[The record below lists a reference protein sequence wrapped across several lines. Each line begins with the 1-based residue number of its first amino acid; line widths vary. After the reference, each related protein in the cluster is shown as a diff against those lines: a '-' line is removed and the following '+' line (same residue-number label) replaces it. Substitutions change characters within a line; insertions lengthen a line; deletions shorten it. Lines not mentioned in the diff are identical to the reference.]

1 MVLKKY
7 TGMEAC
13 IKKEFIRED
22 KIMALSIINNS
33 TAIGAQSSVNNA
45 NNDLTKTIKSLS
57 TGLRINS
64 AADDA
69 SGLAVSEKLRAQIS
83 GLNKAATNAQ
93 DAISMLQTAEGAMGS
108 MTSMVQRIRELAVQA
123 GDPAYTSNDRAM
135 LQLEVDQLKEEIDRV
150 SSSTEFNTKKL
161 LNGDAA
167 ALWSASSDNIEAIVK
182 GAPVEGNYKISY
194 DLDPG
199 KNSVYKSNIMRLG
212 EGEMSYDINAN
223 GTAITKIDNITG
235 MMREDNVNI
244 TVGKQDLAAF
254 ATGANAVSSSASYLQ
269 NKSTAT
275 VTINSSSNTLVLYA
289 GDANGVSQI
298 NYTLASASV
307 TINGTKYTAGGT
319 IEVNGKS
326 LAFTFT
332 TATAT
337 LGELEFT
344 SQAGL
349 YTQFTAAATLTDNDL
364 VTVGS
369 GTAGVTSFTGN
380 NEGVLNTTSLA
391 GMNSVGTN
399 YVEMEVMSDAYDSA
413 GTAQGFT
420 VQLRTRDASTGTLS
434 EWMQISIDSA
444 GKTVGNNSFFSAGT
458 TLFTMGTAGS
468 LQEGDKILGHV
479 SKGVLTTAGEV
490 ASDIAAGTTAY
501 ATVKIGDTG
510 ATMTV
515 KELTNEDTRKTTTF
529 YTAQMDK
536 AGEVYYGQ
544 MDITFEKGSVV
555 TGSSSI
561 DILGAGDVASKYTK
575 LSQLAQFTNADG
587 RMVLDNT
594 QEISIYAGNGNV
606 AKVTLEGSDTIADLE
621 DKLTSALVEQLGMGA
636 DETNPNATEINKNL
650 VKFVETP
657 GSGDRAVQ
665 GTFVIQG
672 ALLGEDS
679 NLTFVGDENV
689 LNALGVTQ
697 IQTATDSA
705 LNVRVSDAHTGEFIG
720 EDTVTDGRLRNVI
733 QGVDVDIIP
742 SSAANISFDT
752 DTNTMLF
759 EAKAEPEVAY
769 LHIKDNATVAAI
781 GANEGQTLDISI
793 GRLDTKSMG
802 IDGITVATLE
812 DSQKAIT
819 KLDMALESISKARAT
834 AGAQMNRLEYTISN
848 LNTTRENMVAA
859 ESRIRDL
866 DIAQASSDL
875 AAQQVLMQ
883 SATAMLAQAN
893 QIPSYAMQ
901 LLG

>member
-1 MVLKKY
+1 
-7 TGMEAC
+7 
-13 IKKEFIRED
+13 
-22 KIMALSIINNS
+22 MALSIVNNS

-45 NNDLTKTIKSLS
+45 NNNLTKTIKSLS

-167 ALWSASSDNIEAIVK
+167 ALWSASDDNIEAIIK
-182 GAPVEGNYKISY
+182 GAAAEGNYKITY
-194 DLDPG
+194 DVDPG
-199 KNSVYKSNIMRLG
+199 QNSVYKSNIMRLG

-254 ATGANAVSSSASYLQ
+254 ATGANAVSGSASYLQ
-269 NKSTAT
+269 NKSAATLRITAT
-275 VTINSSSNTLVLYA
+275 GTHVLYV
-289 GDANGVSQI
+289 GDTNGVQQLSYSI
-298 NYTLASASV
+298 DSAAGTVTLNGNTYTTTGSL
-307 TINGTKYTAGGT
+307 TY
-319 IEVNGKS
+319 NGKTIS
-326 LAFTFT
+326 FSYTGG
-332 TATAT
+332 AT
-337 LGELEFT
+337 LTFT

-349 YTQFTAAATLTDNDL
+349 YTQFTAATTLTDTDL

-399 YVEMEVMSDAYDSA
+399 YVEMEVMTDAYNSA
-413 GTAQGFT
+413 GNAQGFT
-420 VQLRTRDASTGTLS
+420 VQLRTRDAATGTLS

-444 GKTVGNNSFFSAGT
+444 GKTVGNNNFFSAGT
-458 TLFTMGTAGS
+458 TLFNMGTAGS
-468 LQEGDKILGHV
+468 LQEGDRILGHV

-515 KELTNEDTRKTTTF
+515 KELTSEDTRKTTTF

-536 AGEVYYGQ
+536 AGNVYYGQ

-555 TGSSSI
+555 TGTSSI
-561 DILGAGDVASKYTK
+561 DILGTGDVASKYTK

-594 QEISIYAGNGNV
+594 QEISIYGGNGNV

-621 DKLTSALVEQLGMGA
+621 EKLTSALVEQLGMGA
-636 DETNPNATEINKNL
+636 DETNPDATTINENL

-875 AAQQVLMQ
+875 AAQQVVLQ

>member
-1 MVLKKY
+1 
-7 TGMEAC
+7 
-13 IKKEFIRED
+13 
-22 KIMALSIINNS
+22 MALSIINNS
-33 TAIGAQSSVNNA
+33 TAIGAQGSVNNA
-45 NNDLTKTIKSLS
+45 NSNLTKTIKALS

-167 ALWSASSDNIEAIVK
+167 AIWSASNGNIEAIVK

-199 KNSVYKSNIMRLG
+199 QNSVYKTNIMRLG
-212 EGEMSYDINAN
+212 EGEMSYNIDTN
-223 GTAITKIDNITG
+223 GTSITKFDNIQGMLRGSDMQVTVKGTAATTAEAVVNGGTG
-235 MMREDNVNI
+235 GMAAA
-244 TVGKQDLAAF
+244 AAF
-254 ATGANAVSSSASYLQ
+254 NATGFTGAS
-269 NKSTAT
+269 
-275 VTINSSSNTLVLYA
+275 
-289 GDANGVSQI
+289 
-298 NYTLASASV
+298 
-307 TINGTKYTAGGT
+307 
-319 IEVNGKS
+319 
-326 LAFTFT
+326 
-332 TATAT
+332 
-337 LGELEFT
+337 
-344 SQAGL
+344 
-349 YTQFTAAATLTDNDL
+349 AAATGGNSYSIEFEALGDRSA
-364 VTVGS
+364 S
-369 GTAGVTSFTGN
+369 GTGQIRFRVMNTSTGEISEWVT
-380 NEGVLNTTSLA
+380 A
-391 GMNSVGTN
+391 SVGTDGRIVN
-399 YVEMEVMSDAYDSA
+399 SSA
-413 GTAQGFT
+413 IGTNLAGITNNVF
-420 VQLRTRDASTGTLS
+420 ST
-434 EWMQISIDSA
+434 
-444 GKTVGNNSFFSAGT
+444 
-458 TLFTMGTAGS
+458 
-468 LQEGDKILGHV
+468 
-479 SKGVLTTAGEV
+479 
-490 ASDIAAGTTAY
+490 AAGTF
-501 ATVKIGDTG
+501 GTG
-510 ATMTV
+510 AWKSGDKMLVNVAGVRAEAADAASIQVGSTGST
-515 KELTNEDTRKTTTF
+515 LHINSGATNADTATTHTI

-536 AGEVYYGQ
+536 AGNVYYGS
-544 MDITFEKGSVV
+544 MDVTLEKGTVV
-555 TGSSSI
+555 SGTATI
-561 DILGAGDVASKYTK
+561 DILGEGDVASKYTK

-621 DKLTSALVEQLGMGA
+621 SKLTSALIDQLGMGA
-636 DETNPNATEINKNL
+636 DTTNTSATTINNNL
-650 VKFVETP
+650 VKYVETA
-657 GSGDRAVQ
+657 GNGDRAVQ

-672 ALLGEDS
+672 AVLGKDS
-679 NLTFVGDENV
+679 NLTFVGDEGV
-689 LNALGVTQ
+689 LNGLGVTQ
-697 IQTATDSA
+697 IQQASDSA
-705 LNVRVSDAHTGEFIG
+705 LNVRVQDAHTGEFIG

-733 QGVDVDIIP
+733 QGVDLDIIP

-752 DTNTMLF
+752 ASNTMKFL
-759 EAKAEPEVAY
+759 AKGEPEVAY

-802 IDGITVATLE
+802 IDGVNVATF
-812 DSQKAIT
+812 DDAQSSIT
-819 KLDMALESISKARAT
+819 KLDMALEQISKARAT

-866 DIAQASSDL
+866 DIAQASSDM

>member
-1 MVLKKY
+1 
-7 TGMEAC
+7 
-13 IKKEFIRED
+13 
-22 KIMALSIINNS
+22 MAISIINNS

-45 NNDLTKTIKSLS
+45 NSSLTKTLKALS

-64 AADDA
+64 ASDDA
-69 SGLAVSEKLRAQIS
+69 SGLAVSEKLRGQIS
-83 GLNKAATNAQ
+83 GLAKAATNSQ

-135 LQLEVDQLKEEIDRV
+135 LQLEVDQLKAEVDRV

-167 ALWSASSDNIEAIVK
+167 AIWSASSGDVEAIVK
-182 GAPVEGNYKISY
+182 GSPAAGDYKINY
-194 DLDPG
+194 TLDPG
-199 KNSVYKSNIMRLG
+199 KNSVYKSNMMTLG
-212 EGEMSYDINAN
+212 EGQMSYDINSN
-223 GTAITKIDNITG
+223 GTGITKIDNITG

-254 ATGANAVSSSASYLQ
+254 ATGANAVSGSASYLQ

-399 YVEMEVMSDAYDSA
+399 YVEMEVMTDAYNSA
-413 GTAQGFT
+413 GNAQGFT
-420 VQLRTRDASTGTLS
+420 VQLRTRDAATGTLS

-444 GKTVGNNSFFSAGT
+444 GKTVGDNGFFSAGT
-458 TLFTMGTAGS
+458 TLFNMGTAGS

-479 SKGVLTTAGEV
+479 SKGLLTTAGAV

-515 KELTNEDTRKTTTF
+515 KELTSEDTRKTNTF

-536 AGEVYYGQ
+536 AGNVYYGQ

-575 LSQLAQFTNADG
+575 LSQLSQFTNADG

-594 QEISIYAGNGNV
+594 QEISIYGGNGNV
-606 AKVTLEGSDTIADLE
+606 AKVILEGSDTIDDLKT
-621 DKLTSALVEQLGMGA
+621 KLNSAIIDQLQMGA
-636 DETNPNATEINKNL
+636 ANDNTQAATVNKNL
-650 VKFVETP
+650 VQFAADNGTNGASA
-657 GSGDRAVQ
+657 GSFTVQ
-665 GTFVIQG
+665 GAV
-672 ALLGEDS
+672 LGKDS
-679 NLTFVGDENV
+679 NMTFVGDENI
-689 LNALGVTQ
+689 LNALGMTQ
-697 IQTATDSA
+697 TQAATDSA
-705 LNVRVSDAHTGEFIG
+705 LTVTVQNANTGAIVG

-733 QGVDVDIIP
+733 DGVDIDITP
-742 SSAANISFDT
+742 SSAADISFNET
-752 DTNTMLF
+752 TNTMEF
-759 EAKAEPEVAY
+759 NAKSGTNSTF
-769 LHIKDNATVAAI
+769 LHITDNATKAAI

-802 IDGITVATLE
+802 IDDVNVATF
-812 DSQKAIT
+812 DDAQTSIT
-819 KLDMALESISKARAT
+819 KLDLALEQISKSRAT
-834 AGAQMNRLEYTISN
+834 AGAQINRLEYTITN
-848 LNTTRENMVAA
+848 LNTTRENMIAA

-866 DIAQASSDL
+866 DIATASSDL

-893 QIPSYAMQ
+893 QIPNYAMT
-901 LLG
+901 LLA

>member
-1 MVLKKY
+1 
-7 TGMEAC
+7 
-13 IKKEFIRED
+13 
-22 KIMALSIINNS
+22 MALSIVNNS

-45 NNDLTKTIKSLS
+45 NNNLTKTIKSLS

-108 MTSMVQRIRELAVQA
+108 MTSMIQRIRELAVQA

-167 ALWSASSDNIEAIVK
+167 ALWSASDDNIEAIIK
-182 GAPVEGNYKISY
+182 GAAAEGNYKITY
-194 DLDPG
+194 DVDPG
-199 KNSVYKSNIMRLG
+199 QNSVYKSNIMRLG

-254 ATGANAVSSSASYLQ
+254 ATGANAVSGSASYLQ
-269 NKSTAT
+269 DKRAATLRITAT
-275 VTINSSSNTLVLYA
+275 GTHVLYV
-289 GDANGVSQI
+289 GDTNGVQQLSYSI
-298 NYTLASASV
+298 DSAAGTVTL
-307 TINGTKYTAGGT
+307 
-319 IEVNGKS
+319 NGKTYTTTGS
-326 LAFTFT
+326 LTYNGKTISFSYTGG
-332 TATAT
+332 AT
-337 LGELEFT
+337 LTFT

-349 YTQFTAAATLTDNDL
+349 YTQFTAAATLTANDL

-399 YVEMEVMSDAYDSA
+399 YVEMEVMTDAYNSA
-413 GTAQGFT
+413 GNAQGFT
-420 VQLRTRDASTGTLS
+420 VQLRTRDAATGTLS
-434 EWMQISIDSA
+434 EWTQISVDA
-444 GKTVGNNSFFSAGT
+444 TGKTVGENGFFSAGT

-479 SKGVLTTAGEV
+479 SKGLLTTAGAV

-501 ATVKIGDTG
+501 ATVKIGDSG

-529 YTAQMDK
+529 YTAQMDE

-555 TGSSSI
+555 TGTSSI

-575 LSQLAQFTNADG
+575 LYQLAQFTNADG

-621 DKLTSALVEQLGMGA
+621 EKLTSALVEQLGMGA

-697 IQTATDSA
+697 IQAAQDSE
-705 LNVRVSDAHTGEFIG
+705 LNVRVTDAHTGEFIG

-733 QGVDVDIIP
+733 QGVDIDIKP
-742 SSAANISFDT
+742 ESAANISFDT
-752 DTNTMLF
+752 DTNTMVF
-759 EAKAEPEVAY
+759 EAKAEPTVSY

-802 IDGITVATLE
+802 IDGVNVATF
-812 DSQKAIT
+812 DDAQKSIT
-819 KLDMALESISKARAT
+819 KLDMALEQISKARAT

-875 AAQQVLMQ
+875 AAQQVVLQ

>member
-1 MVLKKY
+1 
-7 TGMEAC
+7 
-13 IKKEFIRED
+13 
-22 KIMALSIINNS
+22 MALSIINNS

-45 NNDLTKTIKSLS
+45 NNNLTKTIKSLS

-150 SSSTEFNTKKL
+150 STSTEFNTKKL

-167 ALWSASSDNIEAIVK
+167 ALWSASDDNIEAIIK
-182 GAPVEGNYKISY
+182 GAAAEGNYKITY
-194 DLDPG
+194 DVDPG
-199 KNSVYKSNIMRLG
+199 QNSVYKSNIMRLG

-254 ATGANAVSSSASYLQ
+254 ATGANAVSGSASYLQ
-269 NKSTAT
+269 NKSAATLRITAT
-275 VTINSSSNTLVLYA
+275 GTHVLYV
-289 GDANGVSQI
+289 GDTNGVQQLSYSI
-298 NYTLASASV
+298 DSAAGTVTLNGNTYTTTGSL
-307 TINGTKYTAGGT
+307 TY
-319 IEVNGKS
+319 NGKTIS
-326 LAFTFT
+326 FSYTGG
-332 TATAT
+332 AT
-337 LGELEFT
+337 LTFT

-349 YTQFTAAATLTDNDL
+349 YTQFTAATTLTDTDL

-380 NEGVLNTTSLA
+380 NDGVLNTTSLA

-399 YVEMEVMSDAYDSA
+399 YVEMEVMTDAYNSA
-413 GTAQGFT
+413 GAGQGFT
-420 VQLRTRDASTGTLS
+420 VQLRTRDAATGTLS
-434 EWMQISIDSA
+434 EWTQISVDSA
-444 GKTVGNNSFFSAGT
+444 GKTVGENGFFSAGT
-458 TLFTMGTAGS
+458 TLFNMGTAGS
-468 LQEGDKILGHV
+468 LKEGDKILGHV
-479 SKGVLTTAGEV
+479 SKGLLTTAGNV
-490 ASDIAAGTTAY
+490 ATDIAAGTTAY

-515 KELTNEDTRKTTTF
+515 KELTSEDTRKTNTF
-529 YTAQMDK
+529 YTAQMDE

-555 TGSSSI
+555 TGTSSI

-606 AKVTLEGSDTIADLE
+606 ATVTLEGSDTIADLE

-657 GSGDRAVQ
+657 GNGDRAVQ

-672 ALLGEDS
+672 AVLGEDS

-802 IDGITVATLE
+802 IDGVNVATF
-812 DSQKAIT
+812 DDAQKSIT
-819 KLDMALESISKARAT
+819 KLDMALEQISKARAT

>member
-1 MVLKKY
+1 
-7 TGMEAC
+7 
-13 IKKEFIRED
+13 
-22 KIMALSIINNS
+22 MALSIVNNS

-45 NNDLTKTIKSLS
+45 NNNLTKTIKSLS

-167 ALWSASSDNIEAIVK
+167 ALWSASDDNIEAIIK
-182 GAPVEGNYKISY
+182 GAAAEGNYKITY
-194 DLDPG
+194 DVDPG
-199 KNSVYKSNIMRLG
+199 QNSVYKSNIMRLG

-254 ATGANAVSSSASYLQ
+254 ATGANAVSGSASYLQ
-269 NKSTAT
+269 NKSAATLRITAT
-275 VTINSSSNTLVLYA
+275 GTHVLYV
-289 GDANGVSQI
+289 GDTNGVQQLSYSI
-298 NYTLASASV
+298 DSAAGTVTLNGNTYTTTGSL
-307 TINGTKYTAGGT
+307 TY
-319 IEVNGKS
+319 NGKTIS
-326 LAFTFT
+326 FSYTGGATLTFT
-332 TATAT
+332 N
-337 LGELEFT
+337 
-344 SQAGL
+344 QAGL
-349 YTQFTAAATLTDNDL
+349 YTQFTAATTLTDTDL

-399 YVEMEVMSDAYDSA
+399 YVEMEVMTDAYNSA
-413 GTAQGFT
+413 GNAQGFT
-420 VQLRTRDASTGTLS
+420 VQLRTRDAATGTLS

-444 GKTVGNNSFFSAGT
+444 GKTVGNNNFFSAGT
-458 TLFTMGTAGS
+458 TLFNMGTAGS
-468 LQEGDKILGHV
+468 LQEGDRILGHV

-515 KELTNEDTRKTTTF
+515 KELTSEDTRKTTTF

-536 AGEVYYGQ
+536 AGNVYYGQ

-555 TGSSSI
+555 TGTSSI
-561 DILGAGDVASKYTK
+561 DILGTGDVASKYTK

-594 QEISIYAGNGNV
+594 QEISIYGGNGNV

-621 DKLTSALVEQLGMGA
+621 EKLTSALVEQLGMGA
-636 DETNPNATEINKNL
+636 DETNPDATTINENL

-697 IQTATDSA
+697 IQAAQDSE
-705 LNVRVSDAHTGEFIG
+705 LNVRVTDAHTGEFIG

-733 QGVDVDIIP
+733 QGVDIDIKP
-742 SSAANISFDT
+742 ESAANISFDT
-752 DTNTMLF
+752 DTNTMVF
-759 EAKAEPEVAY
+759 EAKAEPTVSY

-875 AAQQVLMQ
+875 AAQQVVLQ